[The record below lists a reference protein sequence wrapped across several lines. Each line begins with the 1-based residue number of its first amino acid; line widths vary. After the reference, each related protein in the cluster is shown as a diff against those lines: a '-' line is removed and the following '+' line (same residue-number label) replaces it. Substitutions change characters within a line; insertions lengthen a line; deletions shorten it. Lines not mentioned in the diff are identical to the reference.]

1 MVEMF
6 LRKIPEDMR
15 PWECNVN
22 GVKYVYPAGTEQN
35 VPAEVAAIIDAYW
48 ENQAVDY
55 PETGI
60 SFNDLKDKPFYSE
73 VVESVDVEVKEQTI
87 TSVTNSSG
95 KHNAKLYNED
105 TGLVATKDN
114 THVIVVFDGELF
126 DLRSNNNLLGNR
138 AILGVAGAVDTGEPF
153 HIVTGNSV
161 TNIYTK
167 TPGDHTIAITVY
179 KEETVYHT
187 IDPKFLPGGAG
198 FNVNVWY
205 ESGTTYLADKT
216 YEQIKA
222 AEAAKTPIT
231 GTLTIADGCVF
242 TLIGADAS
250 AFSWVNLVA
259 FEVAH
264 SPSVYVFHVRIY
276 ENGYLDIATYK
287 IEATEISNGD
297 VYPR

>member
-1 MVEMF
+1 MAQEMF

-35 VPAEVAAIIDAYW
+35 VPAEVAALIDAYW
-48 ENQAVDY
+48 EKQEVDY

-153 HIVTGNSV
+153 HIVMGNSV

-187 IDPKFLPGGAG
+187 IDPKFLPGGG
-198 FNVNVWY
+198 GGMLVTVTLNDDDTF
-205 ESGTTYLADKT
+205 TPDKT
-216 YEQIKA
+216 FQEAINAVAAGVDVRFVIQQEGSGNRTFPSLINANIGDELIEDQKIWLSSNWSGEQYRW
-222 AEAAKTPIT
+222 T
-231 GTLTIADGCVF
+231 
-242 TLIGADAS
+242 AS
-250 AFSWVNLVA
+250 RFVIHGGS
-259 FEVAH
+259 E
-264 SPSVYVFHVRIY
+264 
-276 ENGYLDIATYK
+276 
-287 IEATEISNGD
+287 
-297 VYPR
+297 